1 MAHWEDHEDIGHH
14 ADHDRWHAA
23 QHVRKKPDPHADRM
37 IPVFGKINPRH
48 DADGEPGERSDDKEY
63 PRPRKR
69 VRHSSARFSHGLRHL
84 NEEIEIDCADP
95 LGHRVEEDEEERED
109 YQESAEHGER
119 GHERARDLPPPV
131 MLRGL
136 VPHAANFFATLQT
149 MSRAMAFSTTVTTK
163 RRSAISMRELTYS
176 GLVASENSLAMT
188 LAIECEG
195 LKREA
200 DISARFPITIV
211 TAMVS
216 PTALPSPSRDRK

>member
-1 MAHWEDHEDIGHH
+1 MAHWGDHEAIGDN

-37 IPVFGKINPRH
+37 IPVFGKINPRHDADGEPGERSDDKEYPRPRKRARKNPAPPAARMMPVLAKKTPRH

-149 MSRAMAFSTTVTTK
+149 MS
-163 RRSAISMRELTYS
+163 
-176 GLVASENSLAMT
+176 G
-188 LAIECEG
+188 
-195 LKREA
+195 
-200 DISARFPITIV
+200 
-211 TAMVS
+211 
-216 PTALPSPSRDRK
+216 